1 MSPEP
6 PLLSKKSTSISCD
19 VRKFNFKY
27 SHPHLELMGSG
38 LQNEE
43 KQTYILFGTKRT
55 KPAENAGVS
64 SLSLK
69 LKNEDPDILFYF
81 FHLLLFPLF
90 DFFLLLISPST
101 GGLPL
106 AAFNLGKVRPY
117 QRGFFCNDDSI
128 KYPFHHST
136 VTSTVLYTVGFSLP
150 ISCVSRSHSRAIW
163 HGANMLTCWSQVCW
177 GLSSSLMPYFICSP
191 TWKAAIVIPI
201 SYSSYQLFLWAPS

>member
-1 MSPEP
+1 MLGSH
-6 PLLSKKSTSISCD
+6 LCHWDKKKIGTRCHSYTSLRD
-19 VRKFNFKY
+19 DRV
-27 SHPHLELMGSG
+27 
-38 LQNEE
+38 
-43 KQTYILFGTKRT
+43 
-55 KPAENAGVS
+55 
-64 SLSLK
+64 
-69 LKNEDPDILFYF
+69 EDPDILFCY
-81 FHLLLFPLF
+81 FHLLLFSLLF
-90 DFFLLLISPST
+90 DLFLLLISPST

-177 GLSSSLMPYFICSP
+177 GLDSSLMHCFICTP
-191 TWKAAIVIPI
+191 AWKATIVIPI
-201 SYSSYQLFLWAPS
+201 SYSSYQLFLWGPS